1 MEQAKFKIAIS
12 NIVAE
17 VDRRCFGLTHPVPD
31 GISEVRQELWVMKE
45 IIDNA
50 IMALNFEEDGVSHLE
65 KVEAWIKQ
73 RRIQEYEDEKAG
85 EERKKI
91 C

>member
-17 VDRRCFGLTHPVPD
+17 VDRRCIGLTHPVPD
-31 GISEVRQELWVMKE
+31 GIAEVRQELWVIKK

-50 IMALNFEEDGVSHLE
+50 IMALDFEEDGVSHLE
-65 KVEAWIKQ
+65 KVEARIKQ
-73 RRIQEYEDEKAG
+73 LRIQEYEDKKADSEIG
-85 EERKKI
+85 ED
-91 C
+91 